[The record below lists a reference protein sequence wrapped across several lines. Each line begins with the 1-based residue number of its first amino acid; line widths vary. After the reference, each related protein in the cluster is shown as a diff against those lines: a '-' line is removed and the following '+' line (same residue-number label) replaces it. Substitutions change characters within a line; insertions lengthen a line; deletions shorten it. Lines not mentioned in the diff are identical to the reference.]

1 MRVSVCDVF
10 TTCIHSRSS
19 VLHLLNMMLMCSL
32 FTDDEH
38 AHHNTNSHSQLTQHF
53 IRLGTC
59 LKALTRDETPS
70 TRPTFI
76 HAYKLFYFQNWYS
89 CCCRITVVKWIWQ
102 PICFIHAV
110 FIIIHFFFSLLHS
123 NQNLISYFCLYIS
136 VCLCNCR
143 YIYVCHAPVA
153 RTWCTMP
160 RVRKSIVY
168 IGICAILHQSTRFFD
183 R

>member
-110 FIIIHFFFSLLHS
+110 FIIIIHFFSLS
-123 NQNLISYFCLYIS
+123 STRTKISFPTFA
-136 VCLCNCR
+136 
-143 YIYVCHAPVA
+143 YIYPFA
-153 RTWCTMP
+153 
-160 RVRKSIVY
+160 
-168 IGICAILHQSTRFFD
+168 CAIAGIFMCVMLQLRGPGAPCPG
-183 R
+183 